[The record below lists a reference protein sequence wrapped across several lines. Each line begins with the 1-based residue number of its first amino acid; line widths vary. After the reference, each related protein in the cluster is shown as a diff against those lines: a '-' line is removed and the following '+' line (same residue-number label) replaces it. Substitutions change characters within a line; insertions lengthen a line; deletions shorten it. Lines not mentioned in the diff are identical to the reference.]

1 MLFIDRVDAG
11 RRLARRL
18 ARIDLRAPLVL
29 AVPRGGAV
37 VGAEVARVLG
47 APLDL
52 IIARKIGAPHNEEL
66 AVGAVAPDGTL
77 YLDQRL
83 IRGLAVPEDFIEQEA
98 GRQLAEVQRR
108 MLRYRGDRALP
119 NLTDRA
125 IILVDD
131 GIATGATVAGALLA
145 IRRQR
150 PAHVLLAVPVA
161 PRETLERLAGQADRI
176 VCLAS
181 PEPFYAVGQ
190 FYQVF
195 GQVTDEEVIRLLTEF
210 APEQ

>member
-1 MLFIDRVDAG
+1 MFIDRVDAG

>member
-1 MLFIDRVDAG
+1 MLFLDRVDAG

-37 VGAEVARVLG
+37 VGAEVARALG

>member
-18 ARIDLRAPLVL
+18 ARIELRAPLVL

>member
-11 RRLARRL
+11 RRLGRRL
-18 ARIDLRAPLVL
+18 ARIDLRDPLVL

-37 VGAEVARVLG
+37 VGAQVARELG

-52 IIARKIGAPHNEEL
+52 IIPRKIGAPHNEEL

-77 YLDQRL
+77 YRDERL

-108 MLRYRGDRALP
+108 MLRYRGERALP
-119 NLTDRA
+119 NLSGRA

-195 GQVTDEEVIRLLTEF
+195 AQVTDEEVIRLLTEF
-210 APEQ
+210 VPQQ